1 MVTETELLV
10 VAIPHN
16 MVRCYYTK
24 WHDSDQGVAGGSAG
38 GNGGG
43 GGGGH
48 TDMASTNT
56 NNSSGDS
63 NPKEDLIILE
73 NLYPQVSHNKTI
85 GRTIKFRKMFG
96 LVAGKHFVYNL
107 KERVSI

>member
-1 MVTETELLV
+1 MSKGIELLV

-16 MVRCYYTK
+16 MARCYYTK
-24 WHDSDQGVAGGSAG
+24 WHDSDQGCVGGSAG
-38 GNGGG
+38 GNG

-73 NLYPQVSHNKTI
+73 NLYPQVSHTKTI
-85 GRTIKFRKMFG
+85 NVLSSIK
-96 LVAGKHFVYNL
+96 
-107 KERVSI
+107 